1 MQERKIVTKNDLM
14 EEILVAERFSSAK
27 IEEKLENVVRNADAE
42 VRKWIIEKNIFTWA
56 ELKKEAALWIKE
68 EIRPE
73 NIFRIAM
80 KIREPNE
87 DPLNYV
93 KYKMAQMQGLNISEN
108 IIIEYLAQTIWS
120 TDKYAKDKLSRSLNI
135 QELLRSVEIIADLKK
150 RKK

>member
-108 IIIEYLAQTIWS
+108 IIVVS
-120 TDKYAKDKLSRSLNI
+120 PSSSL
-135 QELLRSVEIIADLKK
+135 
-150 RKK
+150 